1 MKMAWIAG
9 IVCSLGSSGCLFG
22 GGGGG
27 GSGSSDDDGGVD
39 SSGGGADDDLGDDD
53 GSVDP
58 YVELAACRGDASD
71 AEVLD
76 TIAITDAYSASLHEM
91 VVCGGLGVA
100 LAVALIE
107 GVIEAVQNASNDATP
122 PEWSFGGGVYATGS
136 SSVTMEARFYYAED
150 FEVGKAGE
158 LVPYNVFLV
167 DSYLVDG
174 ELVVSL
180 PSGETEIRYDEP
192 GPLVELLGFGTDP
205 PNPLPVTF
213 DDLADIED
221 RLGAL
226 EMETVIVMDDQRETG
241 TIRYHLTTPRQPA
254 SGLVNGGLRF
264 TLEEADGERASLDQL
279 LVVDAWEVE
288 YTGPKAL
295 EGDVAF
301 HVDGRHFPFAGT
313 MSWSGTQYP
322 DRTLSCQ

>member
-1 MKMAWIAG
+1 MKKAWIAG

-27 GSGSSDDDGGVD
+27 SGSSDDGGGVD
-39 SSGGGADDDLGDDD
+39 ESDSGADDLGDDD

-58 YVELAACRGDASD
+58 YAELADCRGAASD

-76 TIAITDAYSASLHEM
+76 TIAITNAYGESLHEM
-91 VVCGGLGVA
+91 VVCGGLGVSLAIA
-100 LAVALIE
+100 LVE

-122 PEWSFGGGVYATGS
+122 PAWDFADGVYHTGS
-136 SSVTMEARFYYAED
+136 STVDMEARFYYADD
-150 FEVGKAGE
+150 FEVGAAGE

-192 GPLVELLGFGTDP
+192 GPLVELLGFGADP

-213 DDLADIED
+213 ADLGDIED

-226 EMETVIVMDDQRETG
+226 EMETVVVLNDPRETG

-254 SGLVNGGLRF
+254 SSLVDGGLRF
-264 TLEEADGERASLDQL
+264 VLEEADGERASLDQIL
-279 LVVDAWEVE
+279 AVDAWEVE
-288 YTGPKAL
+288 YTGSQAL
-295 EGDVAF
+295 DGEVAF

-322 DRTLSCQ
+322 DRTLRCP